1 MSDQSAV
8 SNPEDKEQENRE
20 ARINKAFGSLKRA
33 DDEPLSKQEEE
44 RVLGI
49 REAAATGDRAKV
61 EEHLA
66 SAKSESNWLYEEL
79 IKHPEIAAILQE
91 LSIMG
96 F

>member
-1 MSDQSAV
+1 MSDQEIV
-8 SNPEDKEQENRE
+8 SNTDDKGQGHRE
-20 ARINKAFGSLKRA
+20 AKIKKAFGSLKRS

-49 REAAATGDRAKV
+49 REAVTNRDRAKV

-66 SAKSESNWLYEEL
+66 SAKTESNWLYEEL
-79 IKHPEIAAILQE
+79 IKHPDISAILQE